1 MKAVLC
7 KELGPPETLVVEE
20 VPEPVVEPDQVLIDV
35 HACGINFPD
44 VLIIQ
49 GKYQV
54 RPELPF
60 SPGAEVSGE
69 VVEVGDEVEDVEVG
83 TRVLAPTSFGGLAER
98 VAVDAGRVVPI
109 PDEMDFVTASGFLLV
124 YGTAYHALKQR
135 AELQSGESLLV
146 LGAAGG
152 VGLATVELGSAM
164 GAKVIAAASTEEKLA
179 LAKAHGAELGIN
191 YVEED
196 LKARI
201 KELTDGQ
208 GVDVVC
214 DPVGGDYTEA
224 ALRGT
229 AWKGRLLV
237 VGFAAG
243 TIPDL
248 PANLPLLKGCSIV
261 GVFWGS
267 FDRRQPRESRQNNRE
282 LLEMYVRGEIEPEVS
297 KTYPLERA
305 AEALRTLADR
315 EALGKVVVT
324 VR

>member
-7 KELGPPETLVVEE
+7 KELGPPEALVVEE
-20 VPEPVVEPDQVLIDV
+20 VSEPVASSGQVLIDV

-44 VLIIQ
+44 VLIVQ

-54 RPELPF
+54 RPDLPF
-60 SPGAEVSGE
+60 SPGAEVAGE
-69 VVEVGDEVEDVEVG
+69 VVEVGDEVEEIEVG
-83 TRVLAPTSFGGLAER
+83 TRVLAATSFGGLAER
-98 VAVDAGRVVPI
+98 VAVDAERVVPI
-109 PDEMDFVTASGFLLV
+109 PDEMDFVTASGFQLV
-124 YGTAYHALKQR
+124 YGTAYHALQQR
-135 AELQSGESLLV
+135 AELQPGESLLV

-152 VGLATVELGSAM
+152 VGLATVELGTAM
-164 GAKVIAAASTEEKLA
+164 GAKVIAAASTAEKLA

-196 LKARI
+196 LKTRI
-201 KELTDGQ
+201 KELTDGE

-243 TIPDL
+243 KIPEL

-261 GVFWGS
+261 GVFWGT
-267 FDRRQPRESRQNNRE
+267 FDRRQPRESRRNNRE
-282 LLEMYVRGEIEPEVS
+282 LLDLYVRGEIEPEVS
-297 KTYPLERA
+297 RTYPLERA
-305 AEALRTLADR
+305 SEALRTLADR
-315 EALGKVVVT
+315 EAMGKLVVT
-324 VR
+324 MR